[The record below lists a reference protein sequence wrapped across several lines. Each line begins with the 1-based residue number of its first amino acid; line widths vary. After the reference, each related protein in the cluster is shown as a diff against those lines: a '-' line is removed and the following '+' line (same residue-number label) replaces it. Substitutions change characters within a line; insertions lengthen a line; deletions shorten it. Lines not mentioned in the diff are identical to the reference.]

1 MTMNNWKT
9 RLDIAVNVA
18 ILCVCVLIAVIGVKK
33 FLLNSAPPA
42 ASMPKTGTHLRLA
55 GVDWSRADR
64 TLVMALNTHCHFCS
78 ESAGFYQRLLR
89 AASVSKVPVVAVFPQ
104 PTAEA
109 REYWASLDLA
119 LSGVDLQ
126 QAPLGGINVSATP
139 TLIVVDRK
147 GLIAGAWV
155 GKLAARGEAEV
166 IKQIQD

>member
-1 MTMNNWKT
+1 MNNWKT
-9 RLDIAVNVA
+9 RLDVAVNVA

-33 FLLNSAPPA
+33 FLLNNAPPA
-42 ASMPKTGTHLRLA
+42 ASMPKTGTHLNLA

-64 TLVMALNTHCHFCS
+64 TLVMALSTQCHFCS

-109 REYWASLDLA
+109 REYWASHGLA
-119 LSGVDLQ
+119 PSGVDLE
-126 QAPLGGINVSATP
+126 QAPLARISVSGTP

-166 IKQIQD
+166 IKQIQE